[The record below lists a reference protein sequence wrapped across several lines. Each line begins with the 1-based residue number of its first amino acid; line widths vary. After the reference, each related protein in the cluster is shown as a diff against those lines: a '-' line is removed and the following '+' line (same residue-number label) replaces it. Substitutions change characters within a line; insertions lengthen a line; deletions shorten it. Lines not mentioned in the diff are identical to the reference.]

1 MLLANGYPIVEAVK
15 DAIKNGKLKLAQ
27 RLFEQHQDKFKNYF
41 TKKHHYNIH
50 NYLSFKV
57 NYDKVSPIELRSFSE
72 KIISAGIDPLNKG
85 INGET
90 SLHAACLYQS
100 VELLKTIMKDKTSI
114 MENILNAKAKINIP
128 EAKRRLGV
136 APFPVELSPIQSL
149 FAYGED
155 IDSKEISCI
164 PGSKLQRIEKS
175 GEVSNKAN
183 DMPLNE
189 MQSIAPFLIGISLKH
204 NLKLSLEIGITLF
217 YYLFVFIFLKIVF

>member
-1 MLLANGYPIVEAVK
+1 MLLAKGYPIVKAVK
-15 DAIKNGKLKLAQ
+15 DSIKNGKLELAQ
-27 RLFEQHQDKFKNYF
+27 RLFEQHEDKFKNYF

-57 NYDKVSPIELRSFSE
+57 NYDNVSPIELSSFSE

-114 MENILNAKAKINIP
+114 MENILNDKAKLNIP
-128 EAKRRLGV
+128 EEIRRLGTT
-136 APFPVELSPIQSL
+136 PFPVVLSPVQSL

-155 IDSKEISCI
+155 IDSEEISKI
-164 PGSKLQRIEKS
+164 PGSKLQRLEKL
-175 GEVSNKAN
+175 GKVSNN
-183 DMPLNE
+183 GNEMPLNE
-189 MQSIAPFLIGISLKH
+189 MSSMAPFIIGYCLKH
-204 NLKLSLEIGITLF
+204 NIKLNLEIGITLF
-217 YYLFVFIFLKIVF
+217 KK